1 MTEEAVP
8 ARLHG
13 PAKWLRVYLGERDR
27 WQGKPLYAAILDL
40 LRQEGIAGATVVRGI
55 AGYGASGFLHTA
67 RIVQLSVDL
76 PVVIDVID
84 TAERIEAVLPKIDAM
99 VSEGLIIVTDCEVI
113 AYRTRHKSSQ
123 GGGSTD

>member
-1 MTEEAVP
+1 M
-8 ARLHG
+8 RLSG
-13 PAKWLRVYLGERDR
+13 PAKWLRVYVGERDR
-27 WQGKPLYAAILDL
+27 WQGKPLYAAIIDV
-40 LRQEGIAGATVVRGI
+40 LRREGVAGATVLRGI

-99 VSEGLIIVTDCEVI
+99 VSEGLIIVGDCEVV
-113 AYRTRHKSSQ
+113 AYRTRRRVGQ
-123 GGGSTD
+123 GDDGLD